1 MCKPQH
7 SGLGRS
13 GEYLCPYQNEKAEK
27 VKNEKSLLT
36 KILLLFDIHLQFT
49 HFVYSLLNKKLYKLE
64 ERHRKTKSKSPTL
77 CLLTGLKDWEK
88 RLIIS
93 DRAHIGKWWLK
104 GEKIK
109 MTA

>member
-13 GEYLCPYQNEKAEK
+13 GEYLCLYQNEKAEK

-36 KILLLFDIHLQFT
+36 KILLLFDIHLRFT

-64 ERHRKTKSKSPTL
+64 ERHRKTKSKSPAL

-93 DRAHIGKWWLK
+93 DRAHIGK
-104 GEKIK
+104 
-109 MTA
+109 